1 MNKCMSTCVG
11 ICVCIHV
18 CVCFYLSLSTYLLL
32 ALRLALMLKRR
43 ARLAGP
49 FRCEGGRRG
58 SLAETQETFMRWCSC
73 TYKFKHTNAHIYTH
87 TRMTHVC
94 MYMRTHACT
103 QGMARHGTAQTHAR
117 TDAHTHTRTH
127 ERTYVRTCICRRKFE
142 NQYGLNMSRAFWAI
156 LNYLKLGMSMS
167 LKAHAIFRLGNLG
180 LLGVLGNEGGKR
192 VA

>member
-1 MNKCMSTCVG
+1 MNTCVCVFVFVLKDASMNKCMSTCVG

-49 FRCEGGRRG
+49 LRCKGGLRG
-58 SLAETQETFMRWCSC
+58 SLAETQETFMRCCSC

-103 QGMARHGTAQTHAR
+103 QGMARHGTAQHSTDAR
-117 TDAHTHTRTH
+117 THGRAHTHT
-127 ERTYVRTCICRRKFE
+127 
-142 NQYGLNMSRAFWAI
+142 
-156 LNYLKLGMSMS
+156 
-167 LKAHAIFRLGNLG
+167 HA
-180 LLGVLGNEGGKR
+180 
-192 VA
+192 

>member
-1 MNKCMSTCVG
+1 MNTCVCVFVFVLKDASMNKCMSTCVG

-49 FRCEGGRRG
+49 LRCKGGRRG

-103 QGMARHGTAQTHAR
+103 QGMARHGTAQHSTDAR
-117 TDAHTHTRTH
+117 THGRAHTHTHARMSAL
-127 ERTYVRTCICRRKFE
+127 TY
-142 NQYGLNMSRAFWAI
+142 
-156 LNYLKLGMSMS
+156 
-167 LKAHAIFRLGNLG
+167 AHAFAGESSRINMG
-180 LLGVLGNEGGKR
+180 
-192 VA
+192 